1 MEKSFDDLYNEF
13 FRRKQNSLNKGDKEL
28 RSEELRNEVK
38 RIMDFIDSFKNV
50 IPLNESEIENMEE
63 GLGDPHIIEYFTEG
77 YYYIERK
84 IWYLDDGRVIFRE
97 ISSDKPFFTNVEE
110 PKAPEKPLEEQLKE
124 ALANEEYERAAKIR
138 DLINPP
144 KKRGRPKKQK

>member
-1 MEKSFDDLYNEF
+1 
-13 FRRKQNSLNKGDKEL
+13 
-28 RSEELRNEVK
+28 
-38 RIMDFIDSFKNV
+38 MDFIDSFKNV

>member
-13 FRRKQNSLNKGDKEL
+13 FRRKQNSLNKNSKEL
-28 RSEELRNEVK
+28 RSKELRDEVK

-63 GLGDPHIIEYFTEG
+63 SLGDPHIIEYFTEG

-110 PKAPEKPLEEQLKE
+110 PKAPEKPLEEQLNE
-124 ALANEEYERAAKIR
+124 ALANEEYETAAKIR